1 MPDPHAPNLKERA
14 MALAESVI
22 ERPNPAYRLSS
33 PLRFDFEGQ
42 AFKRDPFPTL
52 AAMRAAGPVIPV
64 RLPLLGKVWLT
75 TTHAAT
81 LAMVKDN
88 TLFVQEGRHA
98 GKSGVT
104 GMQWWMPRSLKLLAN
119 NMLMKDEPDHRRLR
133 TLVDNAFARRDVL
146 AMRGN
151 IEAIADKILDGF
163 AGRDEVDLA
172 DAYARRLP
180 LEVICDLLG
189 LPEADRGDFA
199 RRTQAAVAIKG
210 AIGLFQAAASFE
222 KLTDYL
228 RGQIEEV
235 RRNPRRGLIGE
246 LVLAEEA
253 GDKLDEDELVS
264 MVFLLLV
271 AGFETTT
278 HLIGASV
285 VDLEQHPDQ
294 KAWLLADP
302 AARME
307 RAVEELARHASPVQ
321 GTKARHVSRDVDFFG
336 QHLRRGEL
344 IMAFTAS
351 ANVDPEVFD
360 APESLRLDRFPNPHL
375 VFSSGIHFC
384 LGMQLARVEAQSAL
398 ARLYARFPDLRIV
411 DADQLVWMERLG
423 IRGPKAL
430 PVRLRGGQRRP

>member
-1 MPDPHAPNLKERA
+1 
-14 MALAESVI
+14 MALAESVV
-22 ERPNPAYRLSS
+22 ERPNHAYRLSS
-33 PLRFDFEGQ
+33 PLRFDLVGQ
-42 AFKRDPFPTL
+42 AFKRNPFPTL

-64 RLPLLGKVWLT
+64 RMPLLGKVWLT

-88 TLFVQEGRHA
+88 AAFVQEGRHA
-98 GKSGVT
+98 GKSGVP

-133 TLVDNAFARRDVL
+133 TLVDKAFARRDVL
-146 AMRGN
+146 AMRAN
-151 IEAIADKILDGF
+151 IEAIADRVLDGF
-163 AGRDEVDLA
+163 EGREEVDLA
-172 DAYARRLP
+172 DAYARRVP

-189 LPEADRGDFA
+189 LPDEDRADFA

-210 AIGLFQAAASFE
+210 AIGIFQAAASFE

-228 RGQIEEV
+228 RGQIEAV

-278 HLIGASV
+278 HLISASLV
-285 VDLEQHPDQ
+285 ELEQHPDQ

-321 GTKARHVSRDVDFFG
+321 GAKARHVSRDIDFFG
-336 QHLRRGEL
+336 QSLRQGEL

-351 ANVDPEVFD
+351 ANTDPDVFD
-360 APESLRLDRFPNPHL
+360 AAEDLRLDRFPNPHL

-398 ARLYARFPDLRIV
+398 ARLYARFPGLQIIEPDKL
-411 DADQLVWMERLG
+411 AWMERLG
-423 IRGPKAL
+423 IRGPIAL
-430 PVRLRGGQRRP
+430 PARLRAGPSRPVQRG